1 MILLHLTKLSE
12 VRIAGDQPN
21 NLLDRHDKNIIVLKF
36 ASQKNVSCIVKLH
49 KILLLHT

>member
-21 NLLDRHDKNIIVLKF
+21 NLLGRHDKKYYNVLKF
-36 ASQKNVSCIVKLH
+36 ESQKNVSCSQI
-49 KILLLHT
+49 T

>member
-21 NLLDRHDKNIIVLKF
+21 NLLGRHDKNIIVLKF
-36 ASQKNVSCIVKLH
+36 ASQKNVSCSQI
-49 KILLLHT
+49 T